1 MQLTDEADSA
11 GSGTLMLHLLGRC
24 NLRCLHCY
32 MDGGP
37 YRREMLAADA
47 VVAAIGEA
55 PALGF
60 GSLYVTGGEPTL
72 YPHLDRVIEA
82 AGASEGM
89 TRTLCSNGT
98 RLTTEFARRLADSGF
113 RLNVSLDGS
122 ERFHDSFR
130 RLPGAF
136 ADAVEGIGIAV
147 DAGLRVTIIASI
159 GRRNASML
167 EFLAGTA
174 LETGAAAFRVQPL
187 LALGRARDLA
197 DDRLAPDELDR
208 MIMALSDIA
217 NRTRGR
223 LEVSLIGQSLR
234 YLRAHPCAAYVCNG
248 GGCHRRVS
256 REIKK
261 LVVRE
266 DGTMLPE
273 ATNLDPSYAIGK
285 LGEASLPELVGR
297 YLDHNYDRFDAL
309 CRATYQRHIP
319 DWPASIVPW
328 DMILASASREVIPLV
343 PLARMP
349 RESLETAVAS

>member
-32 MDGGP
+32 MEGGP

-55 PALGF
+55 PGLGF

-72 YPHLDRVIEA
+72 YPYLDRVIEA
-82 AGASEGM
+82 AGVSDGM

-98 RLTTEFARRLADSGF
+98 RLTWTLVHRLAESGF
-113 RLNVSLDGS
+113 RLNVSLDGTAP
-122 ERFHDSFR
+122 FHDSFR
-130 RLPGAF
+130 RLEGTF
-136 ADAVEGIGIAV
+136 ADTLRGINLAV

-159 GRRNASML
+159 GRRNVSML
-167 EFLAGTA
+167 GFLAETA
-174 LETGAAAFRVQPL
+174 LDVGAAAFRVQPL
-187 LALGRARDLA
+187 LALGRAHDLA
-197 DDRLAPDELDR
+197 DDRLAPAELDA

-248 GGCHRRVS
+248 GGCHRRVA

-273 ATNLDPSYAIGK
+273 ATNLDPSYAIGT
-285 LGEASLPELVGR
+285 LGEAPLSALVGR
-297 YLDHNYDRFDAL
+297 YLDHDYDRFDAL
-309 CRATYQRHIP
+309 CRATYKRHIP

-328 DMILASASREVIPLV
+328 DMVLASASREVIPLA
-343 PLARMP
+343 PAQRTS
-349 RESLETAVAS
+349 RESLAPASIS